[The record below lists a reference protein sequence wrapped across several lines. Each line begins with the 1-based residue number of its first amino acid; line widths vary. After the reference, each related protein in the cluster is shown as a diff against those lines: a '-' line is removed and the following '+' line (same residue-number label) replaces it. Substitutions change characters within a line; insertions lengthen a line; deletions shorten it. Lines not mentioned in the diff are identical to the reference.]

1 MHRLLYFVFNI
12 YKQIVIYGTCV
23 DHQLVNTQNLRGSD
37 LLRWSNGFKTERWF
51 IDKNCQNRNC
61 QSLRHDK
68 AHPYLTGTSE
78 TIFAHSYSLKSLS
91 PLPFSLGET
100 LRSTSWNEKR
110 WDWKKLA
117 AHTNDLSSSLILG
130 LLFQQFYWLFFKVM
144 NLWNAKNFI
153 YIIKSRGL
161 KDS

>member
-12 YKQIVIYGTCV
+12 YKQIVIYRTCV

-37 LLRWSNGFKTERWF
+37 LLRWSNGLRLNVGSLIRTVEIEIVNHYVTTKHILTWQAHQKLYLRIRIHSSHF
-51 IDKNCQNRNC
+51 
-61 QSLRHDK
+61 QSWGDV
-68 AHPYLTGTSE
+68 AIYIME
-78 TIFAHSYSLKSLS
+78 
-91 PLPFSLGET
+91 
-100 LRSTSWNEKR
+100 WKR

-117 AHTNDLSSSLILG
+117 AHTNDLSSSLNLG

-153 YIIKSRGL
+153 YMIKSRGH
-161 KDS
+161 KDP